1 MKLRYSPTSP
11 YVRKV
16 MVMAIETGLADDIEL
31 IPTNVWKENGDIVVL
46 NPLGKVPTLI
56 TGGGEVL
63 YDSPVI
69 CEYLDS
75 LHDGIKLFP
84 PAGGARWIVLRQQAL
99 ADGILDAAVL
109 RLLEGRRPQGE
120 RSAAWAERQKS
131 CVERGHDVIEAEADA
146 GLLAG
151 DVTIGQISIGCA
163 LGWLD
168 FRFPDDCWRADR
180 EVLSNWFE
188 EFCKRPSMRETVPKE
203 QA

>member
-16 MVMAIETGLADDIEL
+16 MVTAIETGLADDIEL
-31 IPTNVWKENGDIVVL
+31 VPTNVWKEDDIVLL
-46 NPLGKVPTLI
+46 NPLGKVPTLV

-69 CEYLDS
+69 CEHLDT
-75 LHDGIKLFP
+75 LHDGIRLFP
-84 PAGGARWIVLRQQAL
+84 PAGGARWIALRQQAL

>member
-16 MVMAIETGLADDIEL
+16 MVTAIETGLADDIEL
-31 IPTNVWKENGDIVVL
+31 IPTNVWKEDGDIVLL
-46 NPLGKVPTLI
+46 NPLGKVPTLV

-69 CEYLDS
+69 CEYLDA
-75 LHDGIKLFP
+75 LHDGIRLFP
-84 PAGGARWIVLRQQAL
+84 PAGGARWTALRQQAL

-109 RLLEGRRPQGE
+109 RLLEGRRPPGE
-120 RSAAWAERQKS
+120 RSAAWAERQKG
-131 CVERGHDVIEAEADA
+131 CVERGHDALEAEADA

-151 DVTIGQISIGCA
+151 DVTIGWISVGCA

-168 FRFPDDCWRADR
+168 FRFPDDHWRAGR
-180 EVLSNWFE
+180 EVLADWFE

-203 QA
+203 PV